1 MFSPTSNAQEVS
13 IDGRLKPILDDFFAY
28 CETYDIAYK
37 EKFLQLKQI
46 DIVETLWTSQQGS
59 TLGMLQRD
67 KNGMV
72 ENIVINWIAM
82 LDPEILKIV
91 AFHEFGHYFL
101 DYKHTCQDCGEIM
114 AVVNSSYFDIAK
126 DWDNQVQLL
135 FKNSP
140 VFQNKN
146 MAIPVDTFIDQ

>member
-1 MFSPTSNAQEVS
+1 
-13 IDGRLKPILDDFFAY
+13 
-28 CETYDIAYK
+28 
-37 EKFLQLKQI
+37 
-46 DIVETLWTSQQGS
+46 
-59 TLGMLQRD
+59 
-67 KNGMV
+67 
-72 ENIVINWIAM
+72 
-82 LDPEILKIV
+82 
-91 AFHEFGHYFL
+91 
-101 DYKHTCQDCGEIM
+101 M